1 MSVRR
6 EYPGSAI
13 ASVHAVIVRAD
24 ELLLVRRAHPPS
36 QGRWSVPGGMVELG
50 ETIGEA
56 AQREVREECGVEIEP
71 GRVVDVADN
80 IVRDED
86 GRIRF
91 HYVLIYM
98 LARHVG
104 GREAAASDATDVRW
118 IKLTALDALDMHP
131 SARRAIQYACA
142 IASMEAQR

>member
-6 EYPGSAI
+6 EYPASPI

-24 ELLLVRRAHPPS
+24 EVLLVRRAHPPS

-50 ETIGEA
+50 ETIGETA
-56 AQREVREECGVEIEP
+56 RREVREECGVEIEA
-71 GRVVDVADN
+71 GQIVDVADN

-91 HYVLIYM
+91 HYVLIYI
-98 LARHVG
+98 LARYAG
-104 GREAAASDATDVRW
+104 GREGAASDATDARW
-118 IKLTALDALDMHP
+118 IKHRALDALDMHP
-131 SARRAIQYACA
+131 SARQAIQHACA
-142 IASMEAQR
+142 IASMEAQ

>member
-6 EYPGSAI
+6 EYPASAI

-24 ELLLVRRAHPPS
+24 EVLLVRRAHPPS

-50 ETIGEA
+50 ETIGETA
-56 AQREVREECGVEIEP
+56 RREAREECGVEIEA
-71 GRVVDVADN
+71 GQVVDVADN
-80 IVRDED
+80 IIRDED

-98 LARHVG
+98 LARYAG
-104 GREAAASDATDVRW
+104 GREGAASDATDARW
-118 IKLTALDALDMHP
+118 IKHGALDALDLHP
-131 SARRAIQYACA
+131 SARQAIQHACA
-142 IASMEAQR
+142 IASMKAQ